1 MRAPNFVRIKL
12 VGLLRFS
19 GPFTKEF
26 QAEGVR
32 LVRERSL
39 RFGLGKASWRFP
51 SRAGTA
57 LDHNNVAKAYKVVAG
72 GGLEPPT
79 FAILLMQYFCIRVAF
94 RSQSRSRS
102 LS

>member
-19 GPFTKEF
+19 GQFTKEF

-39 RFGLGKASWRFP
+39 RFGLGEPSWRFP

-57 LDHNNVAKAYKVVAG
+57 LDHNNVA
-72 GGLEPPT
+72 
-79 FAILLMQYFCIRVAF
+79 
-94 RSQSRSRS
+94 
-102 LS
+102 